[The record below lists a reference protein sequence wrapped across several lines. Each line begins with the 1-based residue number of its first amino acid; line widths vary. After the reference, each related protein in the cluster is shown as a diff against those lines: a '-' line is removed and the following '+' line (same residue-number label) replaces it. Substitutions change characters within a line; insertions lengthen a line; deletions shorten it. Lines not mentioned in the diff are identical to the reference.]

1 MTEPEPDA
9 PVGVTAPDLGWS
21 LSVILRKWHERVEL
35 ALEALPH
42 GTRGFEILSV
52 IGQGE
57 PPTQTGLAKYLNIDK
72 TVLPYVLDSL
82 ESAGLLERRV
92 TPRTDEPSAS
102 SSRRAAH
109 PSCVN
114 SRPPCTRPNRR
125 RSGAS
130 IPTSGRRSS
139 IRRSASRS
147 RSMAHPRRMPVPTR
161 SMASPCR
168 ASRLASDAPHVD
180 LVWPT
185 YSLSNGINRLGRTLT
200 LAAPNVRP

>member
-92 TPRTDEPSAS
+92 DPKDRRAKRVVITPR
-102 SSRRAAH
+102 
-109 PSCVN
+109 
-114 SRPPCTRPNRR
+114 
-125 RSGAS
+125 GAS
-130 IPTSGRRSS
+130 VLRELQTAVHEAEQAALGSVDPDVREAFIHQ
-139 IRRSASRS
+139 AE
-147 RSMAHPRRMPVPTR
+147 
-161 SMASPCR
+161 
-168 ASRLASDAPHVD
+168 RLALAINGAPPTDACSDTIDGLAV
-180 LVWPT
+180 
-185 YSLSNGINRLGRTLT
+185 SGLSPRI
-200 LAAPNVRP
+200 